1 MFWKKRAGVLKASGD
16 EPIFTIEARPRAV
29 TLPEFKDAR
38 EVNVRYPL
46 LPPYAYAHIFWDTEN
61 KELVYVVEEPILTE
75 DDRKV
80 LSFLEDGI
88 KELINISFISVKEG
102 ETVIRYL
109 EKNINVLLSELGIKI
124 STESY
129 LKIMYYIYRDF
140 VGMNEIEPFLADY
153 YVEDVECNGA
163 NSPIYLV
170 HRKYRNVRTNVIF
183 TSGSKLSNM
192 VEKLAQKCGKYISYA
207 NPLLDGSLPD
217 GSRVNATYATDVSSK
232 GPTFTIRKFTK
243 EPWTPT
249 RLIEMGTLSPEILA
263 YLWLTIEYESN
274 IMIIGGTASGKTTL
288 LNALAFFIPP
298 QARVVSIE
306 DTRELNL
313 HHENWLPS
321 VAREGIGLAGRE
333 GNKYGEVSLFDLLK
347 ESFRQNPD
355 YVIVGEVRGAEAYVL
370 FQGAA
375 SIPGD
380 ERIMVLNDE
389 HPKLI
394 PIKDLRD
401 DVKYKVITIDPKSEK
416 VKILPVKFKVTH
428 PPRKDLLKIL
438 TKTGREIVTTP
449 DHSLFSYRDNLI
461 SINADELKKGDI
473 IVLPG
478 RLPSGYADLD
488 HMNLLEYLPDIRIYS
503 PEYIKL
509 ASHKLGYDKS
519 SRICNI
525 KSITDYYSN
534 FTRHRPA
541 SMKSETFL
549 RLMKEADIDFDLD
562 KIRVNYTNNRN
573 ALPAKLEVTK
583 EFLGLL
589 GYYISEGSLD
599 TSGRNSR
606 IGLYNKDEKILE
618 HMRHCIKTV
627 TGSKPR
633 ERYIDRGYGTC
644 FELSFSHKILTE
656 FIKRYCSRKE
666 NKRVPDFIFGLSKE
680 KIGHFLST
688 LYAGDGAFTDNYI
701 GYFTTSKQLASG
713 VAQLLLVYGI
723 VASIRN
729 RLRNG
734 RSKRNYEVLFYSRK
748 NREEFVKYV
757 KPIDKNII
765 FSKPAGKNYQKL
777 KNDLYLDKVKSI
789 EYLTLKKSEPVYDIS
804 VPGSQNFIGG
814 FGGVML
820 HNSGHPSFSTMHAN
834 SVGTM
839 IRRLET
845 PPINLSASLV
855 NSLDVVCVMTQT
867 KLGGKEV
874 RRLREVDEI
883 VDVKE
888 GIGNYTINV
897 PFIWDARND
906 RFYYKTESH
915 IFNKLYVHYGVTKGE
930 LEREFMLRAK
940 LLFEVTKQKIFGF
953 REVQEIIN
961 AYYKTPQT
969 VLKKFGVI

>member
-38 EVNVRYPL
+38 DVNIRYPL

-61 KELVYVVEEPILTE
+61 KELVYVVEEPILTD

-109 EKNINVLLSELGIKI
+109 EKNINVLLSELGIKL

-129 LKIMYYIYRDF
+129 LKLMYYIYRDF

-183 TSGSKLSNM
+183 TSATKLSNM

-217 GSRVNATYATDVSSK
+217 GSRVNATFATDVSSK
-232 GPTFTIRKFTK
+232 GPTFTLRKFTK

-249 RLIEMGTLSPEILA
+249 RLIEMGTVSPEILA

-321 VAREGIGLAGRE
+321 VSREGIGLAGRE

-370 FQGAA
+370 FQGASA
-375 SIPGD
+375 
-380 ERIMVLNDE
+380 
-389 HPKLI
+389 
-394 PIKDLRD
+394 
-401 DVKYKVITIDPKSEK
+401 
-416 VKILPVKFKVTH
+416 
-428 PPRKDLLKIL
+428 
-438 TKTGREIVTTP
+438 
-449 DHSLFSYRDNLI
+449 
-461 SINADELKKGDI
+461 
-473 IVLPG
+473 
-478 RLPSGYADLD
+478 
-488 HMNLLEYLPDIRIYS
+488 
-503 PEYIKL
+503 
-509 ASHKLGYDKS
+509 
-519 SRICNI
+519 
-525 KSITDYYSN
+525 
-534 FTRHRPA
+534 
-541 SMKSETFL
+541 
-549 RLMKEADIDFDLD
+549 
-562 KIRVNYTNNRN
+562 
-573 ALPAKLEVTK
+573 
-583 EFLGLL
+583 
-589 GYYISEGSLD
+589 
-599 TSGRNSR
+599 
-606 IGLYNKDEKILE
+606 
-618 HMRHCIKTV
+618 
-627 TGSKPR
+627 
-633 ERYIDRGYGTC
+633 
-644 FELSFSHKILTE
+644 
-656 FIKRYCSRKE
+656 
-666 NKRVPDFIFGLSKE
+666 
-680 KIGHFLST
+680 
-688 LYAGDGAFTDNYI
+688 
-701 GYFTTSKQLASG
+701 
-713 VAQLLLVYGI
+713 
-723 VASIRN
+723 
-729 RLRNG
+729 
-734 RSKRNYEVLFYSRK
+734 
-748 NREEFVKYV
+748 
-757 KPIDKNII
+757 
-765 FSKPAGKNYQKL
+765 
-777 KNDLYLDKVKSI
+777 
-789 EYLTLKKSEPVYDIS
+789 
-804 VPGSQNFIGG
+804 
-814 FGGVML
+814 
-820 HNSGHPSFSTMHAN
+820 GHPSFSTMHAN